1 MNRLTNPLVLLAAA
15 VAFLILSS
23 AVFTVNERQTAI
35 KLFLGEITRSDYE
48 PGLHFKVPL
57 LERVIKF
64 DKRILTM
71 DVPPEPVL
79 TNEEKNVIVDT
90 FVKWRIEDPDLFFTS
105 VSGNEQFA
113 NARLA
118 QFARESLRNA
128 FGKLTIREVV
138 SSARSTLRDAI
149 REPVD
154 AQAESLGIDIVDMR
168 VKKVELPDDVRDSVY
183 QRMQVDREK
192 VAREIRSQG
201 EESAKRIRAAADRIR
216 EETLATAYAE
226 AEQTRGSG
234 DAESARVYAEA
245 YTQDPDF
252 YALYR
257 SLSAY
262 RNAFAGNG
270 DVLVLQ
276 PDSEFFQYFN
286 GPRVGGQGRA
296 SGGGGES
303 AGGQGAQGA
312 TGDGSAASGAASGA
326 GAAAGTALAAPAA
339 PAGST
344 TAVR

>member
-1 MNRLTNPLVLLAAA
+1 MNRLTNPLVLLA
-15 VAFLILSS
+15 VALGFLVLSS

-35 KLFLGEITRSDYE
+35 KLFLGEITRTGYE

-57 LERVIKF
+57 LERIIKF

-79 TNEEKNVIVDT
+79 TNEEKNVIVDV
-90 FVKWRIEDPDLFFTS
+90 FVKWRIQDPSLFYTA

-149 REPVD
+149 RDPVN
-154 AQAESLGIDIVDMR
+154 AQAEALGIDVVDMR

-245 YTQDPDF
+245 YTQDPEF
-252 YALYR
+252 YELYR

-262 RNAFAGNG
+262 RNAFSGNG

-276 PDSEFFQYFN
+276 PDSEFFKYFN
-286 GPRVGGQGRA
+286 GPGGRS
-296 SGGGGES
+296 SGGGS
-303 AGGQGAQGA
+303 AGG
-312 TGDGSAASGAASGA
+312 DSASGAASEPTRSDA
-326 GAAAGTALAAPAA
+326 SSGTALAAPAGSADA
-339 PAGST
+339 PA

>member
-1 MNRLTNPLVLLAAA
+1 MNRLTNPLVLLAIA

-35 KLFLGEITRSDYE
+35 KLFLGEITRADYT

-90 FVKWRIEDPDLFFTS
+90 FVKWRIEDPERFYTS
-105 VSGNEQFA
+105 VSGSEQFA

-138 SSARSTLRDAI
+138 SSARSSLRDAI
-149 REPVD
+149 AAPVD
-154 AQAESLGIDIVDMR
+154 RQAEELGIEVVDMR

-226 AEQTRGSG
+226 AEQTRGTG

-245 YTQDPDF
+245 YTRDPEF
-252 YALYR
+252 YELYR

-276 PDSEFFQYFN
+276 PDSEFFKYFN
-286 GPRVGGQGRA
+286 GPNGGGPRT
-296 SGGGGES
+296 GGGGES
-303 AGGQGAQGA
+303 ASAGSQGTSG
-312 TGDGSAASGAASGA
+312 ASGGGSSDAPAADGT
-326 GAAAGTALAAPAA
+326 GTALAAPAPSA
-339 PAGST
+339 EPA

>member
-1 MNRLTNPLVLLAAA
+1 MNRLTNPLVLLAVA

-35 KLFLGEITRSDYE
+35 KLFLGEITRADYT

-90 FVKWRIEDPDLFFTS
+90 FVKWRIEDPNLFYTS
-105 VSGNEQFA
+105 VSGSEQFA

-154 AQAESLGIDIVDMR
+154 AQAEELGIEVVDMR

-226 AEQTRGSG
+226 AEQTRGTG

-245 YTQDPDF
+245 YTQDPEF
-252 YALYR
+252 YDLYR

-262 RNAFAGNG
+262 RNAFSGNG
-270 DVLVLQ
+270 DVLLLQ
-276 PDSEFFQYFN
+276 PDSEFFKYFT
-286 GPRVGGQGRA
+286 GPRNGTRPGP
-296 SGGGGES
+296 S
-303 AGGQGAQGA
+303 
-312 TGDGSAASGAASGA
+312 
-326 GAAAGTALAAPAA
+326 AAAGDGTGSGTGSSQGASAPAQQEAPAAGSATVAAPA
-339 PAGST
+339 PSSS

>member
-1 MNRLTNPLVLLAAA
+1 MNRLTNPLVLLA
-15 VAFLILSS
+15 VALGFLVLSS

-35 KLFLGEITRSDYE
+35 KLFLGEITRTGYE

-79 TNEEKNVIVDT
+79 TNEEKNVIVDV
-90 FVKWRIEDPDLFFTS
+90 FVKWRIENPNLFYTS

-149 REPVD
+149 RDPVD
-154 AQAESLGIDIVDMR
+154 AQAEELGIDVVDMR

-226 AEQTRGSG
+226 AEQTRGAG

-245 YTQDPDF
+245 YTQDPEF
-252 YALYR
+252 YEFYR

-262 RNAFAGNG
+262 RNSFSGNG
-270 DVLVLQ
+270 DILVLQ
-276 PDSEFFQYFN
+276 PESEFFKYFN
-286 GPRVGGQGRA
+286 GRGEGAGSGA
-296 SGGGGES
+296 GGGGS
-303 AGGQGAQGA
+303 A
-312 TGDGSAASGAASGA
+312 SSGASTDGGGPRPA
-326 GAAAGTALAAPAA
+326 GASESAGTALAAPASESA
-339 PAGST
+339 A
-344 TAVR
+344 AVR

>member
-1 MNRLTNPLVLLAAA
+1 MNRLTNPLVLLAVA

-48 PGLHFKVPL
+48 PGLHFKVPV

-90 FVKWRIEDPDLFFTS
+90 FVKWRIEDPNLFFTS

-154 AQAESLGIDIVDMR
+154 AQAEALGIDIVDMR

-245 YTQDPDF
+245 YTQDPEF
-252 YALYR
+252 YELYR

-262 RNAFAGNG
+262 RNAFSGNG

-276 PDSEFFQYFN
+276 PDSEFFKYFN
-286 GPRVGGQGRA
+286 GPRGGERGSRASRDGSASNGGSVSGDA
-296 SGGGGES
+296 SGGAPERT
-303 AGGQGAQGA
+303 AG
-312 TGDGSAASGAASGA
+312 D
-326 GAAAGTALAAPAA
+326 AGTALAAPAE
-339 PAGST
+339 PA